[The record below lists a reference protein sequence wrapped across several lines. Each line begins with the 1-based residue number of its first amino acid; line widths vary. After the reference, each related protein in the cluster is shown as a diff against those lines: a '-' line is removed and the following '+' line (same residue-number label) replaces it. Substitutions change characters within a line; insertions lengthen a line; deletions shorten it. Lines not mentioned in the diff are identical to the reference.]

1 MYYGNEKDSNNDIK
15 HFGVLGMRWGVRHDK
30 QYQAKERSARG
41 KKNYNSIVKKAK
53 LDTAN
58 RLYSKNTSKM
68 NNSIVNASTGETL
81 VKSFLMG
88 SYGSMKYAKA
98 KSEGSGTA
106 SAAVNG
112 ILMNWGNNLLYNV
125 PSLIEYADN
134 RSARKSNA
142 SSKKK

>member
-1 MYYGNEKDSNNDIK
+1 MYYGNEEYSNNDIK

-30 QYQAKERSARG
+30 KYQAIERSARG

-98 KSEGSGTA
+98 KSEGSKTA
-106 SAAVNG
+106 SAAVHAV
-112 ILMNWGNNLLYNV
+112 L
-125 PSLIEYADN
+125 S
-134 RSARKSNA
+134 
-142 SSKKK
+142 